1 MKRAGLAIV
10 IIASLLALACGFGV
24 TTAALY
30 VTQPSSSTGTTVH
43 FVVNPGDST
52 AAVADNLQK
61 AGLIRNAQLFRLWA
75 RYRHKDS
82 SIEPG
87 VYDLQPNMTMDKI
100 LSAL

>member
-10 IIASLLALACGFGV
+10 IIASLLGLACGFGA

-30 VTQPSSSTGTTVH
+30 VTQPSSSAATTGH
-43 FVVNPGDST
+43 FFVNKGDST

-61 AGLIRNAQLFRLWA
+61 AALIRNAQLFRLWA

-82 SIEPG
+82 GIEYG
-87 VYDLQPNMTMDKI
+87 VYYLHANMKMDQ
-100 LSAL
+100 